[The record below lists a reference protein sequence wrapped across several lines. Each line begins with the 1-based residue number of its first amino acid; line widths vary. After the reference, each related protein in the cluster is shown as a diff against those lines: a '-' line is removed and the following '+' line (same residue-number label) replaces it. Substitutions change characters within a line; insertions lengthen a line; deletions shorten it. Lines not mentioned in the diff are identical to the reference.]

1 PPIAL
6 KRLPCPTIALKRL
19 PCPTIA
25 LKRLPCPTIALKCLP
40 VTCCGAEFYLTSL
53 CCHPPFVTM
62 NNTNNTSNT
71 EECKHIWDNQQD
83 SLKLIWQLQSVLSSF
98 SILSIVAVF
107 AYALRRIYI
116 QKRPFHNHAERVIL
130 YTFFPIFI
138 EMIGK
143 SISGEPFR
151 YNRDTSQFEIT
162 NDGLCGFQSI
172 LVEFGNMS
180 CVIWGLSFAWD
191 LFTII
196 RTFRRTSANGSWSVS
211 NLQDNLSR
219 REFLHLLAA
228 NVIGLGFAVAA
239 YVYREPRDY
248 WCWVKNDVLS
258 TSLFFFAEEWLAT
271 IIAIGVLAYAL
282 FDVQKFPGDYRGV
295 IDMRLGCI
303 TAFSWVLVTDIIVW
317 LFASLSRFWSFSHCF
332 SIELG
337 TAQALFGSSRGC
349 KYHLNSDLLCFFLR
363 NNVVNILALP
373 L

>member
-1 PPIAL
+1 
-6 KRLPCPTIALKRL
+6 
-19 PCPTIA
+19 
-25 LKRLPCPTIALKCLP
+25 
-40 VTCCGAEFYLTSL
+40 
-53 CCHPPFVTM
+53 M

-107 AYALRRIYI
+107 A
-116 QKRPFHNHAERVIL
+116 
-130 YTFFPIFI
+130 
-138 EMIGK
+138 
-143 SISGEPFR
+143 
-151 YNRDTSQFEIT
+151 FEIT

-239 YVYREPRDY
+239 YVVARYHHRYWRARVRSIRRPEVPR
-248 WCWVKNDVLS
+248 
-258 TSLFFFAEEWLAT
+258 
-271 IIAIGVLAYAL
+271 
-282 FDVQKFPGDYRGV
+282 
-295 IDMRLGCI
+295 
-303 TAFSWVLVTDIIVW
+303 
-317 LFASLSRFWSFSHCF
+317 
-332 SIELG
+332 
-337 TAQALFGSSRGC
+337 
-349 KYHLNSDLLCFFLR
+349 
-363 NNVVNILALP
+363 
-373 L
+373 